1 MLLPFSSI
9 GVKLGLYQ
17 VLTGRMII
25 AYTVLLST
33 ATNNTT
39 STTSTPV
46 INISANT
53 VTPATNFYSRPLP
66 IFRFVNESNLSFFFL
81 IFSAPHL
88 HQDASGPEYLAG
100 WVFSSDH
107 LAERLPLIMALLIIV
122 LTNKIYLK

>member
-25 AYTVLLST
+25 AYTELLST

-53 VTPATNFYSRPLP
+53 VTPATNFDSRPLP

-88 HQDASGPEYLAG
+88 YQDASGPEYLAWMG
-100 WVFSSDH
+100 F
-107 LAERLPLIMALLIIV
+107 LLRSPGRKTPINNGSI
-122 LTNKIYLK
+122 NNCAHK